1 MNQQYDVLA
10 EHMGKEFLGKEYD
23 GGLPVEHVD
32 GKVLLEYLKLHEK
45 QFECKIYDLL

>member
-10 EHMGKEFLGKEYD
+10 EHMGKECLGKEYD

-45 QFECKIYDLL
+45 QFECKIYDFL